1 MKNKKIDL
9 ISLSFNIL
17 LIAALIGGVILV
29 GQNQNTQRGA
39 YFAGASLLIQPTTI
53 TANAG
58 DVVPVQL
65 WVQTANSAKV
75 SAVDVNICY
84 DKYLTMG
91 TVDPTTLVDLNSD
104 AFKGIEYIKND
115 ATTSCL
121 RLVAVSSGISPDKLG
136 SGLVKVAAIRFTAA
150 AAGTGTLK
158 VSNTAKVSG
167 YNPTAGA
174 TDTAMSVSSYPIS
187 TYTITQGTPTT
198 STLYLKFSMSFLGVK
213 GADSACADGSK
224 MPLSVTVRASDGT
237 TKTYTNVIPTKTT
250 GVTGDGLAIYN
261 VSLPLTGFGYAN
273 NIAVFVKGPK
283 HLQVKYGVNGQQ
295 NFYNKAGGELSG
307 LTNDVNTTQGFSFE
321 KYPLLAGDVT
331 GSTTGVQDGVV
342 DGLDF
347 AYIKSASNGRA
358 TVASGGYMLADING
372 NCAMESQDLSL
383 MMVSLNNK
391 QGQLY

>member
-29 GQNQNTQRGA
+29 GQNQNTERGA
-39 YFAGASLLIQPTTI
+39 YFAGASLLIQPSTI

-58 DVVPVQL
+58 DIVPVQL
-65 WVQTANSAKV
+65 WVQTANNAKV

-91 TVDPTTLVDLNSD
+91 TGDPATLVDLNTD
-104 AFKGIEYIKND
+104 AFKSIEYIKND
-115 ATTSCL
+115 ATTNCL

-136 SGLVKVAAIRFTAA
+136 SGLVKVAEVRFTAA
-150 AAGTGTLK
+150 AAGTGTLR
-158 VSNTAKVSG
+158 VTNTAKVSG

-174 TDTAMSVSSYPIS
+174 TDTAMSVSAYPIS

-198 STLYLKFSMSFLGVK
+198 STEYLKFSMSFLGVK
-213 GADSACADGSK
+213 GADSACADGAK
-224 MPLSVTVRASDGT
+224 MPLAITVRAADGT
-237 TKTYTNVIPTKTT
+237 TKIYTGVIPTKTT
-250 GVTGDGLAIYN
+250 GVSADGLAIYS
-261 VSLPLTGFGYAN
+261 VGLPLIGFGYTN

-283 HLQVKYGVNGQQ
+283 SLQVKYGINGQL

-307 LTNDVNTTQGFSFE
+307 FTFDQTTTQGFSFE

-331 GSTTGVQDGVV
+331 GPTAGVQDGVV

-347 AYIKSASNGRA
+347 AYIKNAANGRA

-383 MMVSLNNK
+383 MMVSLNSK
-391 QGQLY
+391 QEQLY

>member
-39 YFAGASLLIQPTTI
+39 YFSGSSLSILPTSM
-53 TANAG
+53 TANTG

-65 WVQTANSAKV
+65 WVQTNDNAKV
-75 SAVDVNICY
+75 SAVDANVCY
-84 DKYLTMG
+84 GTGLTLNAS
-91 TVDPTTLVDLNSD
+91 DLATLIDLNQD
-104 AFKGIEYIKND
+104 AFKSIEYVKND
-115 ATTSCL
+115 TTTNCL
-121 RLVAVSSGISPDKLG
+121 RLVVVSSGISPDNLK

-150 AAGTGTLK
+150 SATTGTIAI
-158 VSNTAKVSG
+158 SSGAKVSG

-174 TDTAMSVSSYPIS
+174 TDTAMSIS
-187 TYTITQGTPTT
+187 AMTSGSYTIGQGTTT
-198 STLYLKFSMSFLGVK
+198 GTGPYLKFSMSFLGVK
-213 GADSACADGSK
+213 ATDSACADGSK
-224 MPLSVTVRASDGT
+224 MPLVITVRAADGT
-237 TKTYTNVIPTKTT
+237 TKAYSGILPTKTS
-250 GVTGDGLAIYN
+250 GVTTDGLAIYN
-261 VSLPLTGFGYAN
+261 VGLPLTGFGYTN
-273 NIAVFVKGPK
+273 NIAIFVKGPK

-295 NFYNKAGGELSG
+295 GFYNKAGGELSG
-307 LTNDVNTTQGFSFE
+307 LTIDPNTTQGFSFE

-331 GSTTGVQDGVV
+331 GPTAGVQDGMV

-347 AYIKSASNGRA
+347 AYIKNAANGRA
-358 TVASGGYMLADING
+358 TVSSGGYMLGDING

-383 MMVSLNNK
+383 MMISLNSK